1 MLHVMSDRE
10 SELVQRRVVLPA
22 PPARVWSALTHAG
35 ELSAWFGA
43 EVSLDPRPGAR
54 ASFHWPDGRER
65 GAVLEEVERPSLLSF
80 RWLPFE
86 RWVDGATRLVPATRV
101 ELRLEPV
108 EGGTMLTLEERRSR
122 VTAMREARLG

>member
-1 MLHVMSDRE
+1 
-10 SELVQRRVVLPA
+10 
-22 PPARVWSALTHAG
+22 
-35 ELSAWFGA
+35 
-43 EVSLDPRPGAR
+43 
-54 ASFHWPDGRER
+54 
-65 GAVLEEVERPSLLSF
+65 VLEEVEPPSLLSF